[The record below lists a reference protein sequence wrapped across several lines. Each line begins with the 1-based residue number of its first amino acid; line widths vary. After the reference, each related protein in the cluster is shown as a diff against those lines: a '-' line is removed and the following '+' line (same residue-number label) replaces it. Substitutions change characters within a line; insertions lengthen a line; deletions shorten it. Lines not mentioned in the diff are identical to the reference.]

1 MPKRELEKLLGEL
14 ARELEQDD
22 ALDPEEIEALAGLQT
37 RIGRVLAAEETPP
50 GGDEQ
55 GITEPLAEYIDRFE
69 STHPTLTMTLGR
81 IMDALNKLGI

>member
-1 MPKRELEKLLGEL
+1 MPKRELEQLLDEL
-14 ARELEQDD
+14 ARELEQDG
-22 ALDPEEIEALAGLQT
+22 ALDPDEIEALGDLQT

-50 GGDEQ
+50 TSDEQ
-55 GITEPLAEYIDRFE
+55 GVTEPLAEYIDRFE

>member
-1 MPKRELEKLLGEL
+1 MPKRELEQLLDEL

-22 ALDPEEIEALAGLQT
+22 ALDPGEIEALGDLQT

-50 GGDEQ
+50 RSDEQ
-55 GITEPLAEYIDRFE
+55 GVTEPLAEYIERFE

>member
-1 MPKRELEKLLGEL
+1 MPKRELEQLLDEL

-22 ALDPEEIEALAGLQT
+22 ALDPEEMEALGELQT
-37 RIGRVLAAEETPP
+37 RIGHVLAAEQTPP
-50 GGDEQ
+50 KTDEQ
-55 GITEPLAEYIDRFE
+55 AVTEPLAEYIDRFE

>member
-1 MPKRELEKLLGEL
+1 MPKRELEQLLDEL

-22 ALDPEEIEALAGLQT
+22 ALAPEEMEALGELQT
-37 RIGRVLAAEETPP
+37 RIGHVLAAEQTPP
-50 GGDEQ
+50 KADEQ
-55 GITEPLAEYIDRFE
+55 AVTEPLAEFIDRFE